1 MDDKKI
7 KLKKGKVNQSEIE
20 LEAEIPPEA
29 LDRHRKIV
37 LEDIKKDFALPGF
50 RKGNVPENMVLAN
63 ISADRL
69 LQEAAD
75 SAIREFYPEIIREAE
90 ISPVSHPEITITKLA
105 LGNPLEIKI
114 KVGVYPKVDL
124 PNYKKIGKKIWEER
138 EKPAVEEKEMEAII
152 NQIRGA
158 HLPAGSQA
166 VASKAGEKNEGPPTG
181 GPELTDEDVKKIGD
195 FKDVAD
201 FRTKLKENLLE
212 EKRADFNKR
221 ARDKMVREIVA
232 ESRLE
237 LPQLLVG
244 EELAEFQ
251 KNFESR
257 LKESGETLDK
267 YFERTKKNPEE
278 AGKEQRDYIERSL
291 KTKFVLS
298 AILEKEKLDVP
309 DVDVEREAKIMRT
322 YDQGL
327 SEEAARAYAKSM
339 LLNEKLFG
347 LLEGGEPK

>member
-7 KLKKGKVNQSEIE
+7 KLKKGKINLSEIE

-29 LDRHRKIV
+29 LDGHRKIV

-50 RKGNVPENMVLAN
+50 RRGNVPENMVLAN

-114 KVGVYPKVDL
+114 KVGVYPEVDL

-138 EKPAVEEKEMEAII
+138 EKPVVEEKEIEAVI
-152 NQIRGA
+152 NQIRGMRGI
-158 HLPAGSQA
+158 P
-166 VASKAGEKNEGPPTG
+166 KADEKDAEPQ
-181 GPELTDEDVKKIGD
+181 ELTDEDIKKLGD

-201 FRTKLKENLLE
+201 FRERLKKNLLE
-212 EKRADFNKR
+212 EKLADFDKR

-232 ESRLE
+232 ESKVE

-244 EELAEFQ
+244 EELGEFQ

-257 LKESGETLDK
+257 LKESGESLDK

-298 AILEKEKLDVP
+298 VILEKEKLDVS
-309 DVDVEREAKIMRT
+309 DADVEREAKAMRN
-322 YDQGL
+322 YDAGL
-327 SEEAARAYAKSM
+327 SDEAAKTYAKSM

-347 LLEGGEPK
+347 LLEGKE